1 MTGLSGRGWEGDC
14 DGQSPEGERWGWSRL
29 FHRNG
34 LQYRF
39 TSLSG
44 RIVVLN
50 LFGLAILVGGI
61 LYLNQFREGLIE
73 ARAKSLQT

>member
-1 MTGLSGRGWEGDC
+1 MSAAAGRA
-14 DGQSPEGERWGWSRL
+14 L

-73 ARAKSLQT
+73 ARAKSLQTQGEIIASAIAQNSPPGP